1 MKNLELFSE
10 IKEKNYKDSKHIF
23 EFREL
28 KCFTVKLLIKW
39 KRNSEDLQT
48 LLVLLI

>member
-10 IKEKNYKDSKHIF
+10 IKENYKDSEHII
-23 EFREL
+23 RISGV
-28 KCFTVKLLIKW
+28 KMATVKLLIKW